1 MSAIK
6 IYKGI
11 AALCLLLAVA
21 AVVLAL
27 QASQRRIAIQGPSAL
42 AVLPDGTVWL
52 GVEQALW
59 RFDAAGVRTAVVP
72 AGSPGLPGAP
82 ANLVLHPG
90 GALVATVRDDPT
102 LYFLDPATGTL
113 QSRLAPQWPAD
124 LQRHSARATV
134 LAFHP
139 DGRFAIATG
148 GGHAVAAFDAQG
160 RFLARTAAGTYEF
173 TNGLWWEGDSLW
185 TTDTNRFALVQLDG
199 RTLREQTRTVLA
211 DSPGRGRFLGVAEP
225 PASPAAAADAPPRVT
240 LVRHFNGMVQG
251 DVVDVMPDGRQ
262 RLYPSQATLEP
273 RDLKRRGAELLVVDG
288 ASYSVKRFSAARQ
301 ALPDFGDPA
310 SRQALKASLQQR
322 RDLHQRYVGG
332 IALALVLF
340 TAGLLL
346 ALRAQSQEKR
356 ERLAALGADL
366 SQLGSLRLE
375 PRRRARILLSLAWPL
390 LLSGVVVGAIAL
402 VPRELWRDA
411 GLRYGIA
418 AALAFGLV
426 LPLVGAALFARQ
438 LRRAGHDP
446 EVDAFMNQAAV
457 AALEQ
462 KDAFWKLRLPG
473 ERPRETLMLNQT
485 WGGRHWLVLTDK
497 RLLVFTATFTD
508 YTLKSQHARRDI
520 MGAAVVPPPELS
532 RAQRWHA
539 SLAGGSM
546 MRIEMRDGGS
556 LEGVTASPMTARRF
570 AALVGHAPGFEAAGT
585 LLPTRRAPGQVED
598 QGEAARQALASLL
611 VPGLGQWMQGRSGTA
626 LLMFLAWAG
635 VLLAAALPVVWTL
648 WAPRAAVSPHTVAV
662 TATSYAVVCLTAA
675 FDAWRMRERVV

>member
-6 IYKGI
+6 IYKGV
-11 AALCLLLAVA
+11 ATLFLLLAVA

-59 RFDAAGVRTAVVP
+59 RFDATGVRAAVVP
-72 AGSPGLPGAP
+72 AGPRGLPGAP
-82 ANLVLHPG
+82 ANLLVHPG

-102 LYFLDPATGTL
+102 LYFLDPVTGTL
-113 QSRLAPQWPAD
+113 QSRLTPQWPAE

-134 LAFHP
+134 LAFHR

-148 GGHAVAAFDAQG
+148 GGHAVAAFDPQG

-173 TNGLWWEGDSLW
+173 TNGLWWEGDGLW

-199 RTLREQTRTVLA
+199 RTLRERRRVALQGPLA
-211 DSPGRGRFLGVAEP
+211 HCRFPAMVEPFGGAEGEP
-225 PASPAAAADAPPRVT
+225 LASV
-240 LVRHFNGMVQG
+240 VRFANGMIEG
-251 DVVDVMPDGRQ
+251 ELVDVLPGGEQ
-262 RLYPSQATLEP
+262 RLYPAGVFEP

-340 TAGLLL
+340 AAGLLL

-375 PRRRARILLSLAWPL
+375 PRRRARILLSLVWPL
-390 LLSGVVVGAIAL
+390 LLSAVVVGAIAL
-402 VPRELWRDA
+402 MPRELWRAA

-418 AALAFGLV
+418 AALAFGLI

-438 LRRAGHDP
+438 LRRASHDP

-497 RLLVFTATFTD
+497 RLLVFAATFTD

-532 RAQRWHA
+532 RARRWHA
-539 SLAGGSM
+539 SLAGGSV
-546 MRIEMRDGGS
+546 MRIEMRDGTA
-556 LEGVTASPMTARRF
+556 LEGMTASPLTAQRF
-570 AALVGHAPGFEAAGT
+570 AALLGPGPGFDAAGT
-585 LLPTRRAPGQVED
+585 LLPTRLAPGQVED
-598 QGEAARQALASLL
+598 QGEATRQALSSLL
-611 VPGLGQWMQGRSGTA
+611 VPGLGQWMQGRSATA

-662 TATSYAVVCLTAA
+662 AAVSYAVVCLTAA